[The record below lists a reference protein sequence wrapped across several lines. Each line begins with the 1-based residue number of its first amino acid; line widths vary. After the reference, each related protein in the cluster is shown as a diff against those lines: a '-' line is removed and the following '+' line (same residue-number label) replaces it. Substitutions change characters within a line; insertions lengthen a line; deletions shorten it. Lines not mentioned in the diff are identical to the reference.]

1 MMFVPDARAIETLRH
16 VSDDDILGHNEEAY
30 WCETAA
36 ETGVR
41 VAEYHLKHS
50 KPAPTSSNNRNSN
63 IIKLRQAFFLECE
76 KEGWPPQW
84 DGVPR
89 VKPCYKGIDKYNDY
103 GNGCLLDDCIVALSQ
118 GQKTSP
124 GFAPLIPNA
133 LITPSMFMFLL
144 WASTVVRVGE

>member
-1 MMFVPDARAIETLRH
+1 VTMTFSGTTKRHIGARPPP
-16 VSDDDILGHNEEAY
+16 
-30 WCETAA
+30 
-36 ETGVR
+36 
-41 VAEYHLKHS
+41 
-50 KPAPTSSNNRNSN
+50 KPAFGWRSTTSSTQNRPQPVATIATLGNSN